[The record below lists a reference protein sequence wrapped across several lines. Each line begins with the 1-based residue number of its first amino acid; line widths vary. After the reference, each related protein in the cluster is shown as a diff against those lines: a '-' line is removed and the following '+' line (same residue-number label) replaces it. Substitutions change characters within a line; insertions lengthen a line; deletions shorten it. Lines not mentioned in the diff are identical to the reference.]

1 MIDRLLPDP
10 VTDAT
15 DMQLLNWYSD
25 PATPGSRV
33 SFNFVS
39 SLDGAATLNGRSGGL
54 GNAADRRIMILLRRT
69 ADIILL
75 GAGTVRAEGYSG
87 DLVDAE
93 STRWRQKNARSV
105 RPSLAVVSGSLRID
119 PGLPF
124 FTAAPERPLI
134 ITTAEAD
141 PARKRKLEK
150 VADVIACGHRRLDVD
165 LLIRELEAR
174 GHTRIHSEGGP
185 HLFGT
190 FQQAGRVDELCLS
203 VSPVLVGGPGM
214 RIAVSS
220 AQNPQSRHMH
230 LEHVLRSGNML
241 FLRYLARQDS
251 QLAEHRAAPGVPP
264 PSKGS

>member
-15 DMQLLNWYSD
+15 DTQLLNWYSD
-25 PATPGSRV
+25 PAPPGSRV

-75 GAGTVRAEGYSG
+75 GAGTVRTEGYSG
-87 DLVDAE
+87 DLIDAE
-93 STRWRQKNARSV
+93 STRWRQNHGRRD
-105 RPSLAVVSGSLRID
+105 RPSLAVVSGSLRFD

-124 FTAAPERPLI
+124 FTAAPERPLV

-220 AQNPQSRHMH
+220 AQNPQPRHMH